1 MNNKWRSLF
10 FLTPAVCVT
19 VFAVFGLL
27 CNQPIFPV
35 LSGNAPAGNLEKV
48 ADAKEKKQSEVKK
61 KTAKK
66 IKQKGLQDG
75 EYTGSAKGFGGL
87 IVVKVQI
94 FKGKIKSIDVVSH
107 EKETPAYYS
116 KAKKVISL
124 ILSSQSTDVDTISG
138 ATFSSSGILQAVQN
152 ALRNAGGKKEKSSVK
167 IAAHKTNKKEQRQNK
182 VTSLKGI
189 PKDGVYTGTAEC
201 EKFGYGISLKA
212 KFKNGQ
218 VVALYQ
224 MKMLHN
230 KTKENVSYMQKS
242 WKGMVRRILKSQNKN
257 VDVISGATYSS
268 QAVWAA
274 YQNAYAKA
282 IGKKEE
288 KKSRPKATKS
298 PILPDSK
305 ENVSVGQIKDGSY
318 LVKTICSPDVDM
330 EFEPYTLQA
339 VVVFREGRCVSINN
353 FSSDCEENQPYYIKA
368 ANGTKKEQG
377 VVNQILQKQK
387 IEEISAVS
395 GATCSSQA
403 ICNLYRQALLMAAN
417 TDDKASDVKSSE
429 PPAVNSPKP
438 EETLIPTPEPS
449 YAPLQPLK
457 NGSYSETTE
466 VLPDE
471 DGDFSSYRLSADV
484 VFKENAFAGF
494 ENVEIS
500 DITNKFYTNRALNG
514 TRKSMGLLNQLIGA
528 QKDDALVVTG
538 ATCSS
543 HAFLTLYRLALA
555 EARKQ

>member
-1 MNNKWRSLF
+1 MNNKWKSLLF
-10 FLTPAVCVT
+10 FSPAVCVA
-19 VFAVFGLL
+19 VFAAFGLL
-27 CNQPIFPV
+27 CNQPIFPS

-48 ADAKEKKQSEVKK
+48 ADAKEKKQNDVKK
-61 KTAKK
+61 ITAKK
-66 IKQKGLQDG
+66 VKQKGLHDG

-87 IVVKVQI
+87 IVVKVRI
-94 FKGKIKSIDVVSH
+94 LKGKIKSIDVVSH

-152 ALRNAGGKKEKSSVK
+152 ALRKAGGKKEKSSVK
-167 IAAHKTNKKEQRQNK
+167 IAAHKTDKKEQRQNK

-212 KFKNGQ
+212 KFKNGK
-218 VVALYQ
+218 VVALYK
-224 MKMLHN
+224 MKILHN
-230 KTKENVSYMQKS
+230 KTKENVSYMKKA

-288 KKSRPKATKS
+288 KNSRPKATKS
-298 PILPDSK
+298 PILPDST
-305 ENVSVGQIKDGSY
+305 ENSSVGQIKDGSY
-318 LVKTICSPDVDM
+318 LVKTICSPDEDM

-387 IEEISAVS
+387 VEGISAVS

-403 ICNLYRQALLMAAN
+403 ICNLYRQALLLAAN
-417 TDDKASDVKSSE
+417 TDDKKNSVDPRE
-429 PPAVNSPKP
+429 TPIVNSPKP
-438 EETLIPTPEPS
+438 EETLVPTPEPS

-471 DGDFSSYRLSADV
+471 DGEFSSYRLSADV

-555 EARKQ
+555 EARTQ